1 MLKPLWSIKGYPYS
15 ITIHPVSS
23 QGRVF
28 LNFLTSAG
36 GEPSFETGFLSEFTE
51 GTSSLPA
58 LKNRLVWTKIC
69 YSIENMGVHHYR
81 RYLYV

>member
-1 MLKPLWSIKGYPYS
+1 MRYEGHAQTLWSIIGYPYS

-36 GEPSFETGFLSEFTE
+36 GEATPFETGFLSEFTE
-51 GTSSLPA
+51 GQPSLPA
-58 LKNRLVWTKIC
+58 FKI
-69 YSIENMGVHHYR
+69 G
-81 RYLYV
+81 